1 MFHLTTPLADLELW
15 PAATSISDQDIVVSG
30 ISLLRLVDVCG
41 TPAVHS
47 AESVSLDSRRAP
59 LADTET
65 AVLVVRVLAAE
76 RHASGLTAVEFDA
89 RLDNLRIVWSEG
101 RVLGRRTAGRRRLFL
116 VSRRPGVADLA
127 VTTDVSA
134 MRLPVDLHVGDLVA
148 FPSRSIPTNAV
159 GEVHPLTGTTDWRP
173 ESVHGAFST

>member
-1 MFHLTTPLADLELW
+1 VRSTFADLDFW
-15 PAATSISDQDIVVSG
+15 PAGTAVSEIDIEVAG
-30 ISLLRLVDVCG
+30 ISLMRLVEVCG

-47 AESVSLDSRRAP
+47 AESVSLERSHVP

-65 AVLVVRVLAAE
+65 AVLVVRVVAAE

-101 RVLGRRTAGRRRLFL
+101 RVFGRRTAGRRRLFL

-127 VTTDVSA
+127 STTNVSA
-134 MRLPVDLHVGDLVA
+134 MRLPLDLRVGDLVA
-148 FPSRSIPTNAV
+148 FPSRSIPANAV
-159 GEVHPLTGTTDWRP
+159 GQVHPLTGTDDWRP
-173 ESVHGAFST
+173 ESIHGAFST